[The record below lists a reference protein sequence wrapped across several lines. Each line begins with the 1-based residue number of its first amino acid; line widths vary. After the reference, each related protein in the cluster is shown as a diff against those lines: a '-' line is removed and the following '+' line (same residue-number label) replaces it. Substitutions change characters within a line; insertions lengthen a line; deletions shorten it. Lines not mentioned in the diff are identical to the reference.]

1 MKFFIFLSI
10 VSIITGCIRSYP
22 IHKLSEKQQ
31 LVNQLRKE
39 VALQLHQERGLIP
52 CGTGGQMMNQIQML
66 ALSFDYR
73 QPVDIDKSR
82 ELLITAVDTFVAAIN
97 ANEAVRPYL
106 GNYPFTPKNIE
117 LRVFLQNPDR
127 SNVQSGQLSIV
138 TSIAGI
144 FEYDIKEPD
153 YPLHKTIHHEPY
165 EEAVQRFQGTAPS
178 PFVLKPQPLI
188 EFPHLIEKSALK

>member
-1 MKFFIFLSI
+1 MM
-10 VSIITGCIRSYP
+10 VSCNIDRFAITYRISD
-22 IHKLSEKQQ
+22 KEKITDEILNQVAIQ
-31 LVNQLRKE
+31 LKKE
-39 VALQLHQERGLIP
+39 KGLIP
-52 CGTGGQMMNQIQML
+52 CGTGGQAMNQIQML

-138 TSIAGI
+138 TSIAGVFNYKI
-144 FEYDIKEPD
+144 QETD
-153 YPLHKTIHHEPY
+153 YPLPKTIHHEPY
-165 EEAVQRFQGTAPS
+165 EEAVQRFQGTATS

-188 EFPHLIEKSALK
+188 AFPLKNKHKT